1 MGLVGVL
8 ALAFLAESLT
18 EYLFGDLL
26 SGPRARYLKYIACL
40 VGIGLA
46 LLYRVDA
53 LGPLLGLSPRRALPG
68 QALTGVLLGRGA
80 NFIHDIYSRY
90 GRLL

>member
-1 MGLVGVL
+1 MGLAAVL
-8 ALAFLAESLT
+8 GLAFLAESLT
-18 EYLFGDLL
+18 EYFFADFLT
-26 SGPRARYLKYIACL
+26 GPRARYLKYMSCL

-46 LLYRVDA
+46 LVYRVDA
-53 LGPLLGLSPRRALPG
+53 LGPLFGLSPRWALPG

>member
-1 MGLVGVL
+1 MSLTSIL

-18 EYLFGDLL
+18 EYFFADLL
-26 SGPRARYLKYIACL
+26 TGARARYLKYIACL

-46 LLYRVDA
+46 MLYQINIM
-53 LGPLLGLSPRRALPG
+53 GPLLGLCPRWAYPG

-80 NFIHDIYSRY
+80 NFVHDIYSRY

>member
-46 LLYRVDA
+46 MLYQIDIM
-53 LGPLLGLSPRRALPG
+53 GPLLGISPRWALPG

>member
-1 MGLVGVL
+1 MDAAGVM
-8 ALAFLAESLT
+8 ALAFLSESLT
-18 EYLFGDLL
+18 EYLFSDLL
-26 SGPRARYLKYIACL
+26 SGHRARYLKYIACL

-46 LLYRVDA
+46 MLYQTDMT
-53 LGPLLGLSPRRALPG
+53 GPLLGLSPRWALPG

-80 NFIHDIYSRY
+80 NFIHDVYARY

>member
-1 MGLVGVL
+1 MGLVAVL
-8 ALAFLAESLT
+8 GLAFLAESLT
-18 EYLFGDLL
+18 EYFFADFLT
-26 SGPRARYLKYIACL
+26 GPRARYLKYISCL

-46 LLYRVDA
+46 MLYQIDIM
-53 LGPLLGLSPRRALPG
+53 GPLLGLTPRWALPG

-80 NFIHDIYSRY
+80 NYIHDIYSRY

>member
-1 MGLVGVL
+1 MGLTGIV

-46 LLYRVDA
+46 LLYRLDA
-53 LGPLLGLSPRRALPG
+53 LGPLLGLSPRWAYPG

-80 NFIHDIYSRY
+80 NFVHDIYSRY